1 MGLFAIFIPPP
12 FKYDCM
18 RQVKLFI
25 ATSLDGFIADKN
37 GGIDWLFTDQDYGY
51 ADFYASIDTTLT
63 GYKTYEDI
71 LGFGQFPYPGKTN
84 YVFSRRHQKVD
95 DNPVTFIADDAAGF
109 VQQLK
114 RQPGRD
120 IWLVGGGQI
129 NEVLLHAGLID
140 VLLVSIHPT
149 VLGEGRPLFAGRST
163 RQDFTLIN
171 SKTFETGLVQLTY
184 GLKDPVGP

>member
-1 MGLFAIFIPPP
+1 
-12 FKYDCM
+12 M
-18 RQVKLFI
+18 RKVKLFI

-71 LGFGQFPYPGKTN
+71 LGFGEFPYPGKTN
-84 YVFSRRHQKVD
+84 YVFSRRHQQTD
-95 DNPVTFIADDAAGF
+95 GNPVTFIADDIAGF

-114 RQPGRD
+114 QEPGRD

-129 NEVLLHAGLID
+129 NEELLKAGLID
-140 VLLVSIHPT
+140 ELIVSIHPT
-149 VLGEGRPLFAGRST
+149 ILGEGRPLFAGRNR
-163 RQDFTLIN
+163 RQDFKLTG
-171 SKTFETGLVQLTY
+171 SKTFETGLVQLSYQLETAR
-184 GLKDPVGP
+184 